1 MRRTR
6 LCAAIL
12 SVVMLIAMLPCVA
25 TAADNVIEVSTPAEL
40 RAALESEAGA
50 HVRLKKDII
59 FTKSNAKDL
68 SDAVYAAGG
77 NYTIDLNGFTVKY
90 HHYIAGREFSDG
102 GTPIHAG
109 HAKSL
114 VINGPGNL
122 IGGTHGLEQ
131 GDQFCSLTLNNVTVK
146 GIMGY
151 GIRVTGGLVY
161 LNGGD
166 IVGNFGSLD
175 HEDGLVV
182 INGAK
187 VGKIIHVNR
196 GLKLNNYALIRDGVL
211 TGNAVLDCVVL
222 SVDNLTIAKGS
233 SVKVAARGGLVVAGN
248 FVNNGTYNYEG
259 GLQSFG
265 GVARVKRNTST
276 VDPQGVPTI
285 YADME
290 FSSLNMEE
298 GAGLLIEGGATVTVT
313 GAFASGVNSFIGA
326 EGGNLRLLGSIDHKG
341 SIIGVQEFEKEEPKS
356 GPQGE
361 EAAMKLKRLGLFQGV
376 GTNPDGSTNFD
387 LNRAPLRVEAM
398 IMLVKLLGKYEEA
411 VQGTWTHPFTD
422 VPAWADAV
430 VGYAYENKLTSGI
443 SATKFGST
451 NIATAQMY
459 LTFVLRA
466 LGYSSEAG
474 GDFTWDKPEELA
486 GQAGILSHNVQ
497 LKNFMRADVAIVS
510 EAALNARLKGSHE
523 NLIGKLLQEGAVAS
537 NEKSEALD
545 ALTAPGL
552 GSITLTKDEV
562 INVNGLSFAEGKEI
576 ILNGFSLTLVGALDI
591 SENPYFDIYPGEGAG
606 GGVLDLSHFRIDSWR
621 MPEGSSGDWPV
632 MEIHSG
638 IEIIMPGRPE
648 NISLSGGPELYVL
661 SWKSDK

>member
-1 MRRTR
+1 MF
-6 LCAAIL
+6 
-12 SVVMLIAMLPCVA
+12 IAMMPLTA
-25 TAADNVIEVSTPAEL
+25 TADNVTEVSTPSEL
-40 RAALESEAGA
+40 RAALESDAGA
-50 HVRLKKDII
+50 HIRLKKDII
-59 FTKSNAKDL
+59 FTKSNAVDVN
-68 SDAVYAAGG
+68 DGVVAGRG

-102 GTPIHAG
+102 GTPIRAG

-122 IGGTHGLEQ
+122 VGGTHGLEQ
-131 GDQFCSLTLNNVTVK
+131 GDQFCSLTVNNVMVK

-151 GIRVTGGLVY
+151 GIRITGGLVY

-166 IVGNFGSLD
+166 IVGNFGSLE

-187 VGKIIHVNR
+187 VGKITHADR
-196 GLKLNNYALIRDGVL
+196 GQQLNNYALIRDGVL
-211 TGNAVLDCVVL
+211 SGNAVLDCAIL

-233 SVKVAARGGLVVAGN
+233 SVKVAARGGLVVARN
-248 FVNNGTYNYEG
+248 FVNDGSYIYEG

-265 GVARVKRNTST
+265 GAARVKKNMST

-285 YADME
+285 YTDME
-290 FSSLNMEE
+290 FKSLDIEE
-298 GAGLLIEGGATVTVT
+298 GAQLSIEGGATVTVT
-313 GAFASGVNSFIGA
+313 GAFSSGANSFIGA
-326 EGGNLRLLGSIDHKG
+326 GGGNLRLLGSIDNKG
-341 SIIGVQEFEKEEPKS
+341 SIIGVPEFEKEEPKS
-356 GPQGE
+356 GPHG
-361 EAAMKLKRLGLFQGV
+361 EAAALQLKRLGLFHGV
-376 GTNPDGSTNFD
+376 GTNPDGSTNFA
-387 LNRAPLRVEAM
+387 LNRAPSRVEAM
-398 IMLVKLLGKYEEA
+398 IMLVRLLGKYEEA
-411 VQGTWTHPFTD
+411 VQGTWSHPFTD

-443 SATKFGST
+443 SATKFGSE
-451 NIATAQMY
+451 NIASAQMY

-486 GQAGILSHNVQ
+486 RQAGILSQNVQ

-523 NLIGKLLQEGAVAS
+523 NLIGKLIQEGVVAS
-537 NEKSEALD
+537 NEKSEALE

-552 GSITLTKDEV
+552 GSVTLTKDELIDV
-562 INVNGLSFAEGKEI
+562 SGLSFGEGKEI

-591 SENPYFDIYPGEGAG
+591 SENPYFDIYPGERAG

-638 IEIIMPGRPE
+638 LEVIMPSRPE
-648 NISLSGGPELYVL
+648 DLSLNGGPELFVL
-661 SWKSDK
+661 TYRLTR

>member
-6 LCAAIL
+6 LYAAIL
-12 SVVMLIAMLPCVA
+12 SVVMLIAIMPWPA
-25 TAADNVIEVSTPAEL
+25 AADDVSEVSTPAEL
-40 RAALESEAGA
+40 RAALESDAGA

-59 FTKSNAKDL
+59 FTKSNAV
-68 SDAVYAAGG
+68 DANNGVVAGRG
-77 NYTIDLNGFTVKY
+77 NYTVDLNGFTIKY
-90 HHYIAGREFSDG
+90 HHYTPGREFSDG

-131 GDQFCSLTLNNVTVK
+131 GDQFCSLTVNNVTVK

-187 VGKIIHVNR
+187 VGKITHVNR
-196 GLKLNNYALIRDGVL
+196 GQQLKNYALIRDGVL
-211 TGNAVLDCVVL
+211 SGNAVLDCAIL

-233 SVKVAARGGLVVAGN
+233 SVKVAARGGLIVAGN
-248 FVNNGTYNYEG
+248 FVNNGSYIREG
-259 GLQSFG
+259 GLQSLG
-265 GVARVKRNTST
+265 GAASVKRNMSSI
-276 VDPQGVPTI
+276 DPHGEPAIFT
-285 YADME
+285 DME
-290 FSSLNMEE
+290 FSTLDIEE
-298 GAGLLIEGGATVTVT
+298 GARLLIENGATVTVT
-313 GAFASGVNSFIGA
+313 GAFSSGVNSFIQA
-326 EGGNLRLLGSIDHKG
+326 KDGNLKLLGSIDHKG
-341 SIIGVQEFEKEEPKS
+341 FIDGASEFGGEAKS
-356 GPQGE
+356 GPHGE
-361 EAAMKLKRLGLFQGV
+361 SAALQLKRLGLFHGV
-376 GTNPDGSTNFD
+376 GTNPDGSTNFA
-387 LNRAPLRVEAM
+387 LNRAPSRVEAM
-398 IMLVKLLGKYEEA
+398 IMLVRLLGKYEEA
-411 VQGTWTHPFTD
+411 VQGTWSHPFTD

-430 VGYAYENKLTSGI
+430 VGYSYENKLTSGI

-451 NIATAQMY
+451 NIASVQMY

-486 GQAGILSHNVQ
+486 GQAGILSPNVQ

-523 NLIGKLLQEGAVAS
+523 NLLGKLIKEGVVAS
-537 NEKSEALD
+537 NEKSEALE
-545 ALTAPGL
+545 ALTASGL
-552 GSITLTKDEV
+552 GSVTLTKDEV
-562 INVNGLSFAEGKEI
+562 INVSGLSFGEGKEI

-591 SENPYFDIYPGEGAG
+591 SENPHLDIYLGEGAG
-606 GGVLDLSHFRIDSWR
+606 ESVLDLSHFRIDSWR
-621 MPEGSSGDWPV
+621 LPEGSSGEWPV

-638 IEIIMPGRPE
+638 IEVIMPSRPE
-648 NISLSGGPELYVL
+648 DLSLSGGPELFVL
-661 SWKSDK
+661 TYRLTR